1 MAQKYV
7 NLSDTEAGKYIS
19 HSLEK
24 VVLMPRRSQ
33 NAPAITITEFFYRV
47 LIKLQNTS
55 AKVETNGF

>member
-24 VVLMPRRSQ
+24 VMLMPRRSH
-33 NAPAITITEFFYRV
+33 NAPAKCLQVV
-47 LIKLQNTS
+47 LQSSGKAMKHQCKS
-55 AKVETNGF
+55 